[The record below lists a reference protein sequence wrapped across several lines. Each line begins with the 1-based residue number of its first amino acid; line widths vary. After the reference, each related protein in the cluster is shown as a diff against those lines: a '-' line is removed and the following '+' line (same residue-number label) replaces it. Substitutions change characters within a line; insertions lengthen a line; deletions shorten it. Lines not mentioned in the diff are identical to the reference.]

1 MSKRI
6 GGEKQEDIWIAHRE
20 LARAPGHPFY
30 ERLNELLEGAGFD
43 EFVVRVVRAVLSC
56 AAGASVAATGSV
68 FSGAVDRV
76 FRGHRSGAGDCVA
89 GGGFAGIAAVFVIL
103 V

>member
-30 ERLNELLEGAGFD
+30 ERLNELLEGAGFED
-43 EFVVRVVRAVLSC
+43 VYKRQAF
-56 AAGASVAATGSV
+56 
-68 FSGAVDRV
+68 
-76 FRGHRSGAGDCVA
+76 HRS
-89 GGGFAGIAAVFVIL
+89 IT
-103 V
+103 

>member
-30 ERLNELLEGAGFD
+30 ERLNELLEGAGF
-43 EFVVRVVRAVLSC
+43 EPVLWKGCARGFIMRGWGVRRC
-56 AAGASVAATGSV
+56 NRECIFG
-68 FSGAVDRV
+68 R
-76 FRGHRSGAGDCVA
+76 C
-89 GGGFAGIAAVFVIL
+89 
-103 V
+103 